1 MDHIYHINEIFSTL
15 QGEGFYTGR
24 PSIFIRFSGCNIKCP
39 FCDTL
44 HHKSQLYTLDQI
56 CEQINV
62 WPNIRH
68 VVLTGGEPG
77 LQVDEALITALHKT
91 GKYVAIETNGTLPI
105 PPDIDWITCSPK
117 VEWCNMPLVLNKCDE
132 LKVVY
137 IGDEQDLSS
146 YLNIQCQV
154 RYIQPCDSK
163 NQSQNTRT
171 LQQAIKYCLT
181 HPQWDLSLQTHKIIG
196 IP

>member
-44 HHKSQLYTLDQI
+44 HQKSRLYTLDQI

-62 WPNIRH
+62 WPNIQH

-77 LQVDEALITALHKT
+77 LQVDEALIAALHKA
-91 GKYVAIETNGTLPI
+91 GKYVTIETNGTLPI

-117 VEWCNMPLVLNKCDE
+117 VEWCNVPLVLNKCDE

-146 YLNIQCQV
+146 YLNIQCQI

>member
-44 HHKSQLYTLDQI
+44 HQKSRLYTLDQI

-68 VVLTGGEPG
+68 AVLTGGEPG
-77 LQVDEALITALHKT
+77 LQVDEALITALHKA

-105 PPDIDWITCSPK
+105 PPNIDWITCSPK
-117 VEWCNMPLVLNKCDE
+117 VEWCNVPLVLNKCDE

>member
-44 HHKSQLYTLDQI
+44 HQKSRLYTLDQI

-68 VVLTGGEPG
+68 AVLTGGEPG
-77 LQVDEALITALHKT
+77 LQVDEALITALHKA

-117 VEWCNMPLVLNKCDE
+117 VEWCNVPLVLNKCDE

-137 IGDEQDLSS
+137 IGDKQDLSS

-163 NQSQNTRT
+163 NQSQNART

>member
-44 HHKSQLYTLDQI
+44 HQKSRLYTLDQI

-77 LQVDEALITALHKT
+77 LQVDEALITALHKA

-117 VEWCNMPLVLNKCDE
+117 VEWCNVPLVLNKCDE

>member
-44 HHKSQLYTLDQI
+44 HQKSRPYTLDQI

-77 LQVDEALITALHKT
+77 LQVDEALITALHKA

-117 VEWCNMPLVLNKCDE
+117 VEWCNVPLVLNKCDE

-163 NQSQNTRT
+163 NQSQNVRT

>member
-44 HHKSQLYTLDQI
+44 HQKSRLYTLDQI
-56 CEQINV
+56 CEQMNV

-77 LQVDEALITALHKT
+77 LQVDEALIAALHKA

-105 PPDIDWITCSPK
+105 PPNIDWITCSPK
-117 VEWCNMPLVLNKCDE
+117 VEWCNVPLVLNKCDE